1 MHTLYKIQYL
11 YHRRK
16 PWLKCTYT
24 LHSPDTAEMYVPLPG
39 HGWNVHVR
47 SSGTAEMYDPLPG
60 HDWNVRSSPRGKKRT
75 FQPLL
80 VTMYLYSSSMMIHVR
95 DIGYNFFYRIC
106 EIICKYSNIA
116 NPPKYSPKTTFI
128 FALFTSLYLIK
139 SWKNSTPK
147 LNPSKNVISLMQ
159 FMY

>member
-1 MHTLYKIQYL
+1 
-11 YHRRK
+11 
-16 PWLKCTYT
+16 
-24 LHSPDTAEMYVPLPG
+24 MYIYAPLPG
-39 HGWNVHVR
+39 HGWNVR
-47 SSGTAEMYDPLPG
+47 SAPRTRLKCTCTLLSSGTAEMYDPLPG

-128 FALFTSLYLIK
+128 FALFTNLYLIK

-147 LNPSKNVISLMQ
+147 LNPSKKRHFIDAIHVLMTNSHCCLIK
-159 FMY
+159 